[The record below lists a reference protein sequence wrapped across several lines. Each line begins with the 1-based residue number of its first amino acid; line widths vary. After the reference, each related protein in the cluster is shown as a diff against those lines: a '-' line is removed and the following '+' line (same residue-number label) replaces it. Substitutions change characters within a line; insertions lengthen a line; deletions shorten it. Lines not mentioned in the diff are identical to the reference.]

1 VEEVMMGLN
10 ANLAK
15 RVFLAAMLSG
25 LSACVGQGVEGSED
39 DYADGASESETESET
54 ELGSASAA
62 LNGTQAA
69 VLNGVY
75 TIIDSDTC
83 LGGANNGRACTAN
96 ANCPGGTCSLG
107 AQRCTQGPADKIGD
121 KCTYHHQCGAGGFC
135 YTQGTKLFSAET
147 GAGFS
152 LRMANFSSVKV
163 VIANP
168 SSGRYKVEHGTG
180 TGTPTWGWVDGPA
193 LKLHHQPTTGLSA
206 SRTNA
211 LMRARSAMGISYW
224 WGHGKWPK
232 AGPTVSCV
240 GANCTSNAGRCLPDA
255 GSTGCPNCTH
265 QATGGTE
272 YGSDC
277 SGLVSTVWGFFDYDP
292 TTDHTGVRDP
302 ADPTR
307 WKVSPGYTTSGF
319 MGTSPSWTT
328 VSNCATPPANCTPG
342 TAQCSCFGSTLPA
355 DAMVTDGHIFLVGFR
370 NAAGVVTSYECR
382 GCNFGCNPQ
391 VRTLADGPSVWR
403 TIRRAN
409 GNGVWGP

>member
-1 VEEVMMGLN
+1 VIASHANARHPGRLLRVRKTSVKLVARCALRLERLVEEVMMGLN

-168 SSGRYKVEHGTG
+168 SSGRYKVEHGTPHRQDSCRSDRDG
-180 TGTPTWGWVDGPA
+180 T
-193 LKLHHQPTTGLSA
+193 
-206 SRTNA
+206 
-211 LMRARSAMGISYW
+211 W
-224 WGHGKWPK
+224 WGE
-232 AGPTVSCV
+232 T
-240 GANCTSNAGRCLPDA
+240 
-255 GSTGCPNCTH
+255 
-265 QATGGTE
+265 
-272 YGSDC
+272 
-277 SGLVSTVWGFFDYDP
+277 
-292 TTDHTGVRDP
+292 
-302 ADPTR
+302 
-307 WKVSPGYTTSGF
+307 
-319 MGTSPSWTT
+319 
-328 VSNCATPPANCTPG
+328 
-342 TAQCSCFGSTLPA
+342 
-355 DAMVTDGHIFLVGFR
+355 
-370 NAAGVVTSYECR
+370 
-382 GCNFGCNPQ
+382 
-391 VRTLADGPSVWR
+391 
-403 TIRRAN
+403 TIRT
-409 GNGVWGP
+409 